1 MINSLKSYDSNP
13 QIGYKV
19 DPGERGLSL
28 SSPASTSIMRVAS
41 HEARNIAQFKNN
53 AASQNGVVIY
63 SDIDIIFE
71 KRGAFLAAVGG
82 KSKAVILYKK
92 DSEDIQNIDGYMVSD
107 EMKKESN
114 FQEDKEDKKDN
125 RLNIGNDDTEL
136 KIKDIENKIL
146 IEKDPEKIEKL
157 ENEKIIYELM
167 KNFKNSGL
175 SSEFGIGLNINTLL

>member
-114 FQEDKEDKKDN
+114 LQEDKEDN
-125 RLNIGNDDTEL
+125 RLNIGNDETEL